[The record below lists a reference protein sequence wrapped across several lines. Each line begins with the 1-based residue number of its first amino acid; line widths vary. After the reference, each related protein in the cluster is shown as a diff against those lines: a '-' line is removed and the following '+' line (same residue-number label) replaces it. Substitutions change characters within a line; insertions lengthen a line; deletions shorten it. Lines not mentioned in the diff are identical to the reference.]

1 MIRMGAVGWI
11 VWASG
16 IVFAQS
22 PPAVRP
28 FEVASVRPHEGPMR
42 TLGVYTS
49 GPRLTTEASN
59 LRGLVM
65 FAYNLKAYQVAGSL
79 PLLTVGDDRFAIV
92 AKAEG
97 DRPRTRNEFRQ
108 MMQLLLADRFKLV
121 VHREMREMPVYALVV
136 GKNGPK
142 LKKSDPDADP
152 TAHFSVS
159 GRNNV
164 ATMPKAGMDDILDT
178 ISNSMLDRPVVDKT
192 GLTGTYDV
200 RLIFTPD
207 TRANRASEPDPND
220 VSIFTAVQEQLGL
233 KLEPQRR

>member
-1 MIRMGAVGWI
+1 
-11 VWASG
+11 
-16 IVFAQS
+16 
-22 PPAVRP
+22 
-28 FEVASVRPHEGPMR
+28 MR

-65 FAYNLKAYQVAGSL
+65 FAYNLKNYQLEGSV

-97 DRPRTRNEFRQ
+97 DGPRTRDEFRQ

-152 TAHFSVS
+152 TAHFSGS
-159 GRNNV
+159 GRNDV
-164 ATMPKAGMDDILDT
+164 VTMPKAGMDDILGA

-233 KLEPQRR
+233 KLAPQKAMIEVLVVDHAEKPTEN